1 MSGGPAA
8 TVTPGRA
15 VRLTPAEQRRNRL
28 WLYVGRALRSF
39 VTAFLTV
46 VFPLYLAA
54 EGKSATV
61 IGALLTVGGVV
72 SALLM
77 AAAGLLG
84 DRIGRR
90 VVLAVL
96 GLLGALGA
104 FGMAVTS
111 NLAVVM
117 VANGLGGVGRG
128 GGAGS
133 GGSWGPYFPVEQ
145 PLLAESVSD
154 ADRTRAFGEIGFVG
168 VLAGAAGSLVAFL
181 PSVLRAD
188 GLSELRADRLV
199 FLLGGVLSLGIV
211 AAVVPLVERRRA
223 GAEPA
228 EARAAVAPSA
238 EGPRPAEA
246 EAALGGSLSTRA
258 LIGRLGLT
266 NALNGLGFGFLG
278 PLLTYWFHVRFGV
291 GAASLGLLYTVINLV
306 TALPYLGAAGL
317 ARRLGAVRAVVATR
331 VVSVG
336 ALVAMIFAPS
346 FAIAGALFAFRMAA
360 NSLGLPA
367 RQSFTMGV
375 ADERRR
381 GTVAAFSSLPS
392 LLTSSVS
399 PVVGGAL
406 MGALLATPLIGAAL
420 FMGLNTV
427 AYYFAF
433 RRTRPPEEV
442 ARPPGGGARTERDRD
457 RRVREVVEQPGTAG
471 PGGERSDA

>member
-1 MSGGPAA
+1 MTGDPETSP
-8 TVTPGRA
+8 TPKW
-15 VRLTPAEQRRNRL
+15 VSRLTPAEQRRNRV

-46 VFPLYLAA
+46 IFPLYLAA

-111 NLAVVM
+111 NVAVVM

-145 PLLAESVSD
+145 PLLAESASD
-154 ADRTRAFGEIGFVG
+154 AERTRAFGEIGFVG

-181 PSVLRAD
+181 PSFLRAD
-188 GLSELRADRLV
+188 GLSEVRADRLV
-199 FLLGGVLSLGIV
+199 FLLGGILSLGIV
-211 AAVVPLVERRRA
+211 AAVVPLVERRRTA
-223 GAEPA
+223 VRSLGGDPA
-228 EARAAVAPSA
+228 AWAASA
-238 EGPRPAEA
+238 EHRRPAEA
-246 EAALGGSLSTRA
+246 DPGGASGSLSTRA

-317 ARRLGAVRAVVATR
+317 ARRLGAVRTVVVTR
-331 VVSVG
+331 IVSVA

-392 LLTSSVS
+392 LMTSSVS

-406 MGALLATPLIGAAL
+406 MGELLSTPLIGAAL

-433 RRTRPPEEV
+433 RRTRPPEERTRGTDGNGV
-442 ARPPGGGARTERDRD
+442 RRRAASEPRTASRRGGAG
-457 RRVREVVEQPGTAG
+457 V
-471 PGGERSDA
+471 